1 LITPDP
7 ATSVS
12 AYFAASAFIL
22 AFASVQSD
30 FVISLKP
37 VPLQLFIP
45 LQLFLAD
52 LQSDMPLQE
61 FTPVQCMVAAS
72 AATDT
77 VANPEVNNIAAAAAI
92 VALDSLLI
100 CMMES
105 SIVIELNAA
114 ILLLP
119 YKDPANTGIITQLS
133 KLMRCSREPRPP
145 YGQSG
150 ARQAS

>member
-1 LITPDP
+1 
-7 ATSVS
+7 
-12 AYFAASAFIL
+12 L

-30 FVISLKP
+30 FAISLKP
-37 VPLQLFIP
+37 VPLQLFMP

-77 VANPEVNNIAAAAAI
+77 VANPEVNNIAAAAAM

-100 CMMES
+100 CMIVS

-119 YKDPANTGIITQLS
+119 YKDPANAPIITQSS
-133 KLMRCSREPRPP
+133 KLMLTSIVADTRLSARVARRLCKTLIYKDFTHIRSRIH
-145 YGQSG
+145 GQFV
-150 ARQAS
+150 